1 MFLIIL
7 GIILIIGALW
17 ANDKFAKIIASEIDE
32 PFDDRV
38 DALGWTNKWCWYVL
52 IVGVILIIIGVVL

>member
-32 PFDDRV
+32 PFDDR
-38 DALGWTNKWCWYVL
+38 
-52 IVGVILIIIGVVL
+52 